1 MPALNIF
8 IDESGDFEFSPK
20 GSRHFVLTAVTTAGC
35 ADLLHEFFRLK
46 RDLAIEGQG
55 IERFHATDDSIA
67 VRNRFF
73 DLIAAHVGHGCFKVD
88 SVVLRKNRANP
99 AIRDPETFYAMSLK
113 WLLQWVFSRHTE
125 GIDSVLVW
133 TDLLPRRKK
142 REVFEKTVKTY
153 LVNSLKV
160 HLPYRLHHHSSAS
173 DPCSRWRTTVAG
185 LSRANGGASEAIPSR
200 GYGPRSSAS
209 STFLHRGRR
218 STTRKIDPPAYPRLR
233 KSPGARSA
241 GGYLYT

>member
-1 MPALNIF
+1 VPALNIF
-8 IDESGDFEFSPK
+8 IDESGDFEFSSK
-20 GSRHFVLTAVTTAGC
+20 GSRLFVLTAVTTVGC

-46 RDLAIEGQG
+46 RDLAVEGQG
-55 IERFHATDDSIA
+55 VERFHATDDSIA

-73 DLIAAHVGHGCFKVD
+73 DLIAAHVDHGCFKVD
-88 SVVLRKNRANP
+88 SVIVRKNRTNP

-113 WLLQWVFSRHTE
+113 WLLQWVFNCHTT

-153 LVNSLKV
+153 LVKSLKV

-173 DPCSRWRTTVAG
+173 DPLLQVADYCCWAIARKWRAEKGHSFERIRPSVVSEFDVFARGTT
-185 LSRANGGASEAIPSR
+185 E
-200 GYGPRSSAS
+200 Y
-209 STFLHRGRR
+209 
-218 STTRKIDPPAYPRLR
+218 Y
-233 KSPGARSA
+233 
-241 GGYLYT
+241 